1 MNLLPSSILKKKKV
15 FKWCSLHYQEWLRD
29 WQIKH
34 RGGLIPLA
42 GSMSCTKLRREP
54 SREYM
59 PCWLTCSNELI
70 TTLKN
75 KHQLHLQSQKKRA
88 KKQPQAITKQHTQED
103 MANMQSKNCNL
114 QRQLTT
120 NNPAE
125 SPFASVI
132 VQLQSFGCV
141 LGIHSSGVG
150 HAHVNGDLK
159 HDCKDGTSD
168 GAYLKLS
175 PNRRQ
180 SLLSFALSIASR
192 VGKSEKTALALD
204 KQHKA
209 KKKQQNRLLRQKCL
223 LHRKTRLHQ
232 CLDPD
237 WHVLFT
243 CVLAIKIAETIK
255 LHEQMENDLPQIT
268 MRNCSYHYQLVMQ
281 LMKI

>member
-1 MNLLPSSILKKKKV
+1 
-15 FKWCSLHYQEWLRD
+15 
-29 WQIKH
+29 
-34 RGGLIPLA
+34 
-42 GSMSCTKLRREP
+42 
-54 SREYM
+54 
-59 PCWLTCSNELI
+59 
-70 TTLKN
+70 
-75 KHQLHLQSQKKRA
+75 
-88 KKQPQAITKQHTQED
+88 

-237 WHVLFT
+237 
-243 CVLAIKIAETIK
+243 
-255 LHEQMENDLPQIT
+255 
-268 MRNCSYHYQLVMQ
+268 
-281 LMKI
+281 